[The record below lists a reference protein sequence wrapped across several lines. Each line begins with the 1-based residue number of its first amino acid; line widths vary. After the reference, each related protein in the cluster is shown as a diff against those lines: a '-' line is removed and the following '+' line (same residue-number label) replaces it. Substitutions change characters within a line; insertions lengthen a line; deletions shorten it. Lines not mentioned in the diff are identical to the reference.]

1 MRPAADRLPGVF
13 RTPQPEARPM
23 LTRYIAKRLLI
34 GIVQLIALTVAVFF
48 LIRLLPADPVSRL
61 VGLNASAE
69 AYAQAERQLGLHL
82 PLLKQLTLYLGF
94 HPSEQAGL
102 LQGTLGVSWSTGTP
116 VLREIGRYL
125 PVTLEL
131 ITLAFLLAFVI
142 AVPVGM
148 LSALKPGGKADR
160 GVFVYSLF
168 AGSQPEFWWGLL
180 FVYIFFFQLGLA
192 PAPLGR
198 LSPMTSP
205 PPSVTGFILI
215 DALAAGQW
223 AKFVEALHHLM
234 LPVVTLAF
242 ILSGP
247 IIKMVRQN
255 MLRALRSDFVL
266 YANAIGLPRARVARY
281 ALRAAMAPSM
291 TLIGILYG
299 FMLSGAVLVET
310 VFSLGGIGQYA
321 IRSVLNFDYPAIQG
335 VVLVITA
342 ISLLV
347 YLMLDLIHA
356 AIDPRVAH

>member
-1 MRPAADRLPGVF
+1 
-13 RTPQPEARPM
+13 M
-23 LTRYIAKRLLI
+23 LLRYISKRFLI
-34 GIVQLIALTVAVFF
+34 GLVQLVGLTIAVFF

-61 VGLNASAE
+61 VGLNASE
-69 AYAQAERQLGLHL
+69 DAYRQASVQLGLHR
-82 PLLKQLTLYLGF
+82 PVMTQLAIYLGF
-94 HPSEQAGL
+94 APDIQPGL
-102 LQGTLGVSWSTGTP
+102 LQGSLGVSWVTGSTVT
-116 VLREIGRYL
+116 REIAAYL
-125 PVTLEL
+125 PVTIEL
-131 ITLAFLLAFVI
+131 VTLAFLLAFAV

-148 LSALKPGGKADR
+148 MGALNPGGKADK

-180 FVYIFFFQLGLA
+180 FVYVFFFHLGIA

-198 LSPMTSP
+198 LSPMTVP
-205 PPSVTGFILI
+205 PTPVTGFILI
-215 DALAAGQW
+215 DSLLAGQP
-223 AKFVEALHHLM
+223 AKFAEALHHLM
-234 LPVVTLAF
+234 MPVVTLAF

-255 MLRALRSDFVL
+255 MMRALQSDFVL
-266 YANAIGLPRARVARY
+266 YASSIGLPRKRVARY
-281 ALRAAMAPSM
+281 ALRAAMAPSI

-321 IRSVLNFDYPAIQG
+321 VRSVLAFDYPAIQG

-347 YLMLDLIHA
+347 YLALDLLHA
-356 AIDPRVAH
+356 AIDPRIAY

>member
-1 MRPAADRLPGVF
+1 
-13 RTPQPEARPM
+13 M
-23 LTRYIAKRLLI
+23 LLRYTLRRFLI
-34 GIVQLIALTVAVFF
+34 GLVQLLGLVIAVFF

-61 VGLNASAE
+61 VGMNASKE
-69 AYAQAERQLGLHL
+69 AYAQAQAQLGLDRPVL
-82 PLLKQLTLYLGF
+82 TQLSIYLGF
-94 HPSEQAGL
+94 SPDTAPGL
-102 LQGTLGVSWSTGTP
+102 LQGSLGQSWVTGSEVTAD
-116 VLREIGRYL
+116 IAAYL
-125 PVTLEL
+125 PVTIEL
-131 ITLAFLLAFVI
+131 ITLSFVIAFVI

-148 LSALKPGGKADR
+148 LSALRPGGRADR
-160 GVFVYSLF
+160 GVFLYSLF

-180 FVYIFFFQLGLA
+180 FVYVFFYQLHLA

-198 LSPMTSP
+198 LSPISTLP
-205 PPSVTGFILI
+205 PPVTGFILV
-215 DALAAGQW
+215 DTLLAGQPR
-223 AKFVEALHHLM
+223 KFLEAAHHLM
-234 LPVVTLAF
+234 LPVANLTF

-266 YANAIGLPRARVARY
+266 YANCIGLPRSRVARY

-321 IRSVLNFDYPAIQG
+321 VRSVLAYDYPAIQG

-347 YLMLDLIHA
+347 YLGLDLIHA
-356 AIDPRVAH
+356 AIDPRIAY